1 MWINMEQN
9 TQHKMEKYLKKYVLC
24 YNEWDLEK
32 GIENINKSCYL
43 HQRDNEAKNLY
54 SYINNFIL

>member
-1 MWINMEQN
+1 
-9 TQHKMEKYLKKYVLC
+9 MEKCLKKYELF
-24 YNEWDLEK
+24 YNELVLEK

-54 SYINNFIL
+54 SYINDFIL